1 MSLAASRKPGGGK
14 RRCGERLGIT
24 ASRQAEGAPTF
35 CSRRGALVLWIGL
48 LLTQG
53 CRIEDRT
60 PTGTRRDE
68 DTIQR
73 LLNRYALSLSRRDWG
88 RVRSL
93 FWQDGSYSG
102 PIGPG
107 TPSNYHQ
114 AISIDAALRT
124 FDRWLKGVEPQNF
137 DVRILRTDL
146 RQEGDLA
153 AAWVITRRAA
163 PSGPSRMETDWIEHI
178 VFRRIDGDWRILS
191 VAVATPRTPRKPSV
205 P

>member
-1 MSLAASRKPGGGK
+1 MS
-14 RRCGERLGIT
+14 
-24 ASRQAEGAPTF
+24 
-35 CSRRGALVLWIGL
+35 
-48 LLTQG
+48 G
-53 CRIEDRT
+53 CRIEDHT

-73 LLNRYALSLSRRDWG
+73 LLSQYVRSLSQRDWG

-93 FWQDGSYSG
+93 FWQDGTYAG
-102 PIGPG
+102 PVGPG
-107 TPSNYHQ
+107 APTNYHQ
-114 AISIDAALRT
+114 AVSIDAAILT
-124 FDRWLKGVEPQNF
+124 LERWLRGVERQNF

-153 AAWVITRRAA
+153 AAWVVTHRVT
-163 PSGPSRMETDWIEHI
+163 PSGPGQIETDWLEHI

-191 VAVATPRTPRKPSV
+191 VAVASPTRASV